1 MNVKK
6 ILSSRIFLYVILG
19 IAVTNLLGYASL
31 GNSSA
36 VIIMAVSGLL
46 TSYFTRNMV
55 VVLAVATVCASV
67 YAMNRNS
74 IEGLENKE
82 EEAEQNVPKVDR
94 DETLS
99 RAYKNLD
106 SSLSSDGMKELSA
119 DTEKVFEQHKQI
131 MSSIDNMKP
140 ILSQANNMLKTLG
153 TLTRPITSILEKLI
167 PIVGSNPEM
176 AKESPLSAQQL
187 GDLQKQIQNLGAQS
201 QAIVRE

>member
-6 ILSSRIFLYVILG
+6 ILSSRIFLYVMLG
-19 IAVTNLLGYASL
+19 IAITNLLGYASL

-36 VIIMAVSGLL
+36 VIIMVVSGLL

-67 YAMNRNS
+67 YAMNRNTT
-74 IEGLENKE
+74 EGLENKE
-82 EEAEQNVPKVDR
+82 EAEQKAPKVDR

-140 ILSQANNMLKTLG
+140 ILAQANNMLKTLG

-176 AKESPLSAQQL
+176 AKESPLTAQQL
-187 GDLQKQIQNLGAQS
+187 GDLQQQIQNLGAQS
-201 QAIVRE
+201 KAIGNV

>member
-19 IAVTNLLGYASL
+19 IAITNLLGYASL

-67 YAMNRNS
+67 YAMNRNTT
-74 IEGLENKE
+74 EGLENK

>member
-19 IAVTNLLGYASL
+19 IAITNLLGYASL

-36 VIIMAVSGLL
+36 VIIMVVSGLL

-67 YAMNRNS
+67 YAMNRNTT
-74 IEGLENKE
+74 EGLENKE
-82 EEAEQNVPKVDR
+82 EAEQKAPKVDR

-140 ILSQANNMLKTLG
+140 ILAQANNMLKTLG

>member
-1 MNVKK
+1 M
-6 ILSSRIFLYVILG
+6 LG
-19 IAVTNLLGYASL
+19 IAITNLLGYASL

-36 VIIMAVSGLL
+36 VIIMVVSGLL

-82 EEAEQNVPKVDR
+82 EAEQKAPKVDR

-140 ILSQANNMLKTLG
+140 ILAQANNMLKTLG

-176 AKESPLSAQQL
+176 AKESPLTAQQL
-187 GDLQKQIQNLGAQS
+187 GDLQQQIQNLGAQS
-201 QAIVRE
+201 KAIGNV

>member
-1 MNVKK
+1 M
-6 ILSSRIFLYVILG
+6 LG
-19 IAVTNLLGYASL
+19 IAITNLLGYASL

-36 VIIMAVSGLL
+36 VIIMVVSGLL

-55 VVLAVATVCASV
+55 VILAVATVCASV
-67 YAMNRNS
+67 YAMNRNTT
-74 IEGLENKE
+74 EGLENKE
-82 EEAEQNVPKVDR
+82 EAEQKAPKVDR

-140 ILSQANNMLKTLG
+140 ILAQANNMLKTLG

-176 AKESPLSAQQL
+176 AKESPLTAQQL
-187 GDLQKQIQNLGAQS
+187 GDLQQQIQNLGAQS
-201 QAIVRE
+201 KAIGNV